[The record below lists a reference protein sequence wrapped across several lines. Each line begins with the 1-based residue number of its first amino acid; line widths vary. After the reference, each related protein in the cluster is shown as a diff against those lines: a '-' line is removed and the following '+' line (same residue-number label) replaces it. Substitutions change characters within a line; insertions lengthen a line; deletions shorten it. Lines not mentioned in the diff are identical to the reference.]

1 MEVTIFLA
9 RVFGLFLLLMCLAM
23 IVHHE
28 YYEKVIKK
36 FGFITTEDLVKKQT
50 KPTPLIEQ
58 ILTGWGNYIKSAFV
72 ELDPELKAEGQK
84 RLEICDP
91 CDMRNGGT
99 CSTQKQGIHVI
110 TGLKVRGCGC
120 RLAAKALSPGSVCPL
135 GKW

>member
-1 MEVTIFLA
+1 MSKKETKIYKNVWKPGT
-9 RVFGLFLLLMCLAM
+9 
-23 IVHHE
+23 
-28 YYEKVIKK
+28 EKVIKK

-72 ELDPELKAEGQK
+72 ELDPELKEEGQK

-99 CSTQKQGIHVI
+99 CSTQKQGIHVV
-110 TGLKVRGCGC
+110 TGQKVRGCGC